1 MNAKYLMLSAVR
13 CGVSTASALFR
24 LLRRRGNRVVFLSR
38 QSDTPSE
45 NFRMLDEKLHELCP
59 GIKTE
64 YSCRLGLKQSMGLS
78 YIPLLLR
85 QLWMMAGAR
94 ACVTESYCPPI
105 SLPRSHGSL
114 RVVQIWHSMVAIK
127 KFGWQTVGMA
137 EGSDEDTAKAMR
149 MHAGYS
155 AIVCGSEYQRS
166 LFAEA
171 MNTPEEKIYA
181 LGMPSADRL
190 LAADREAAR
199 EAVLREYPQLR
210 GKRVIAYLP
219 TMRRGR
225 AVPWQELAAALESRD
240 DMRGKY
246 ALVIGLHPLDAHT
259 ERSSDGHDVIF
270 DGSLGSRTLLLGC
283 DAVISDYSGAAAEAA
298 LCGRELYFYVPD
310 IDEYSG
316 ECGLNIDPLELF
328 GEISASGGEAMA
340 RIMAASY
347 PNGAIERC
355 REILAGGC
363 DGRSAERIARLIL
376 EDE

>member
-1 MNAKYLMLSAVR
+1 MSIKYIALSVTR
-13 CGVSTASALFR
+13 CGISVVSAFFR
-24 LLRRRGNRVVFLSR
+24 MLRRRGDRVVFLSR
-38 QSDTPSE
+38 QSDAPSE
-45 NFRMLDEKLHELCP
+45 NFRMLDAKLRELCP
-59 GIKTE
+59 GIETE

-85 QLWMMAGAR
+85 QLWMLAGAR

-137 EGSDEDTAKAMR
+137 EGSDLDTARAMR

-155 AIVCGSEYQRS
+155 AIVCGSEYQKK

-171 MNTPEEKIYA
+171 MNTPVEKIHA

-199 EAVLREYPQLR
+199 EAILREYPQTD
-210 GKRVIAYLP
+210 GKRLIAYLP

-225 AVPWQELAAALESRD
+225 AVPWQELAEALEANEAL
-240 DMRGKY
+240 RGKY
-246 ALVIGLHPLDAHT
+246 ALIIGLHPLDAHT
-259 ERSSDGHDVIF
+259 ERDAGGHDVIF
-270 DGSLGSRTLLLGC
+270 DGSLGSRTLLLGS

-298 LCGRELYFYVPD
+298 LCGKELFFFVPD
-310 IDEYSG
+310 IEEYSG
-316 ECGLNIDPLELF
+316 ECGLNIDPRELF
-328 GEISASGGEAMA
+328 GEITSTDGADMA
-340 RIMAASY
+340 RIMSAAY
-347 PNGAIERC
+347 PDGMSARC
-355 REILAGGC
+355 RELLAGGC
-363 DGRSAERIARLIL
+363 DGSSAERIARLIL